1 MISPKTN
8 HNLSVVIL
16 AVGLLLLA
24 LLGCRSTRS
33 NPPSWTKAKKL
44 AEKEDHPSKII
55 SDGNY
60 VFYVTGGTVASMN
73 EGTNNI
79 KRISLKDGSVSVLVK
94 GGKLI
99 PDSTLAVDEK
109 FLYWS
114 DGGNIM
120 RVPKEGGES
129 EKIIA
134 GAPKPDEMVLDD
146 ENIYWLIWGGE
157 GSPPLPV
164 MFAPKKGGEAKRLTP
179 AYPGT
184 SGISIDHD
192 FVYWMTGDGIKKIPK
207 PSGDKPGG
215 DVVEVYH
222 NSSKSPSLG
231 LAQDADNFYFMQ
243 MNSNGHSA
251 LMKLAQKSG
260 EVTQLAPSINH
271 VFEFIIDDTDVYYF
285 DEIPGT
291 GSFGPI
297 ASKKVPKAGGDPV
310 TLDQGQAGWV
320 KYLAVD
326 SKQIYFT
333 DISHVYALSK

>member
-1 MISPKTN
+1 MIRPRTN
-8 HNLSVVIL
+8 RSLSALIL
-16 AVGLLLLA
+16 AAGLLLLA
-24 LLGCRSTRS
+24 ILGCRSITQ
-33 NPPSWTKAKKL
+33 PKPSWAKAKVL
-44 AEKEDHPSKII
+44 SDNEDHPSKIV
-55 SDGNY
+55 SDGNS

-94 GGKLI
+94 GGKII
-99 PDSTLAVDEK
+99 PDSALAVDEK

-129 EKIIA
+129 EKIVA
-134 GAPKPDEMVLDD
+134 GAPKPDEMVLDN

-164 MFAPKKGGEAKRLTP
+164 MFAPKKGGEPKKLTP

-184 SGISIDHD
+184 SGLSIDD
-192 FVYWMTGDGIKKIPK
+192 KFVYWMTGDGIKKMPK
-207 PSGDKPGG
+207 TGG
-215 DVVEVYH
+215 DVTEVYH
-222 NSSKSPSLG
+222 NSAKTPSLG
-231 LAQDADNFYFMQ
+231 LRQDADNFYFMQ
-243 MNSNGHSA
+243 MNSSGYSA
-251 LMKLAQKSG
+251 LMKLGKKGG

-271 VFEFIIDDTDVYYF
+271 TLDFIIDDTNVYYF
-285 DEIPGT
+285 TFVPNT
-291 GSFGPI
+291 GSFGPD
-297 ASKKVPKAGGDPV
+297 ALRKVPKSGGESV
-310 TLDQGQAGWV
+310 SLDQGNTGWT

-333 DISHVYALSK
+333 DISKVYALAK

>member
-1 MISPKTN
+1 MLKHDRP
-8 HNLSVVIL
+8 LSSLVVAL
-16 AVGLLLLA
+16 TLLLLA
-24 LLGCRSTRS
+24 VLGCRSKLS

-44 AEKEDHPSKII
+44 AEKEDHPSKIV
-55 SDGNY
+55 SDGNSI
-60 VFYVTGGTVASMN
+60 FYVTGGTVASMN

-79 KRISLKDGSVSVLVK
+79 KRISLRDGSVSVLVN

-120 RVPKEGGES
+120 RVAKDAGEGAES

-164 MFAPKKGGEAKRLTP
+164 MFAPKKGGEARKLTP
-179 AYPGT
+179 AYSGT

-207 PSGDKPGG
+207 AGG
-215 DVVEVYH
+215 DVIEVYR

-231 LAQDADNFYFMQ
+231 LRQDADNFYFMQ
-243 MNSNGHSA
+243 MNSNGYSV
-251 LMKLAQKSG
+251 LMKLGKKSG
-260 EVTQLAPSINH
+260 EETKLAPSINH
-271 VFEFIIDDTDVYYF
+271 VFEFIIDDTNVYYF

-297 ASKKVPKAGGDPV
+297 ALKKVPKAGGDPV
-310 TLDQGQAGWV
+310 TLDQGRAGWV

-326 SKQIYFT
+326 AKQIYFT
-333 DISHVYALSK
+333 DISSVYALSK